1 MDISQLRTLI
11 RVAELG
17 SLSKAADSLCL
28 AQPALS
34 RQVRMLEAE
43 LGTRLFDRHGRG
55 MVVTEQGKTV
65 MAHALRILKEVDAI
79 KADVIDETDAFGG
92 HVSIGMPPTVSTM
105 LAVPLL
111 AAIHEAHPNA
121 KCRIFSGY
129 SLYLLERI
137 YRGEIDIGILYDPQ
151 AIISLKCE
159 PLLEED
165 FHVIAPA
172 DSSLSPH
179 EPVPFASLAG
189 KPLLLPSSNHGL
201 RQIVE
206 QCAQDCGISLD
217 VRVEVDSYSTLLHL
231 VMNGYGWTILPLAPV
246 LSHIASSQL
255 SGAPLV
261 DPVPRR
267 LLQLSLPADRPASR
281 LVSFVRQAMIAT
293 TSRLVA
299 DGSWAGKLA
308 RRRVRA

>member
-34 RQVRMLEAE
+34 RQVRMLEEE

-55 MVVTEQGKTV
+55 MVVTEQGRTV
-65 MAHALRILKEVDAI
+65 MNHALRILKEVDAI
-79 KADVIDETDAFGG
+79 KADVIEETDAFGG
-92 HVSIGMPPTVSTM
+92 HVSIGMPPTVSNM

-111 AAIHEAHPNA
+111 TAIHQAHPNA

-129 SLYLLERI
+129 SLYVLERI
-137 YRGEIDIGILYDPQ
+137 YRGEIDIAILYDPQ
-151 AIISLKCE
+151 SIISVKCE

-172 DSSLSPH
+172 DSGLSPH
-179 EPVPFASLAG
+179 EPVPFASLAD
-189 KPLLLPSSNHGL
+189 KPLLLPSSSHGL

-217 VRVEVDSYSTLLHL
+217 VRVEVESFSTLRHL
-231 VMNGYGWTILPLAPV
+231 VMSGYGWTILPLASV
-246 LSHIASSQL
+246 QSDIAVARL

-293 TSRLVA
+293 TAQLVA
-299 DGSWAGKLA
+299 DGLWAGKLA
-308 RRRVRA
+308 RRRTRA

>member
-1 MDISQLRTLI
+1 MDISQFRTLI

-34 RQVRMLEAE
+34 RQIRMLEEE

-65 MAHALRILKEVDAI
+65 LSHAVRILKEVDAI
-79 KADVIDETDAFGG
+79 KADVIDETDAYGG
-92 HVSIGMPPTVSTM
+92 HVSIGMPPTVSNM

-111 AAIHEAHPNA
+111 TAIHKAHPNA

-129 SLYLLERI
+129 SLYVLERI

-151 AIISLKCE
+151 SIISVKCE
-159 PLLEED
+159 PLLEEV
-165 FHVIAPA
+165 FHVIAPPGS
-172 DSSLSPH
+172 DLSLDNPLQFSSL
-179 EPVPFASLAG
+179 AD
-189 KPLLLPSSNHGL
+189 KPLLLPSRNHGL

-206 QCAQDCGISLD
+206 QCAQECAITLD
-217 VRVEVDSYSTLLHL
+217 VRVEVDSYSTLRHL
-231 VMNGYGWTILPLAPV
+231 VMSGYGWTILPLASV
-246 LSHIASSQL
+246 ESDVACSLL
-255 SGAPLV
+255 CGAPLV
-261 DPVPRR
+261 DPIPKR
-267 LLQLSLPADRPASR
+267 LLQLALPADRPESR

-293 TSRLVA
+293 TAQLVS
-299 DGSWAGKLA
+299 DGRWTGKSA
-308 RRRVRA
+308 RRRGRG

>member
-1 MDISQLRTLI
+1 MDISQLRTLV

-17 SLSKAADSLCL
+17 SLSKAADRLCI

-34 RQVRMLEAE
+34 RQVRMLEEE

-55 MVVTEQGKTV
+55 MVVTEQGRTV
-65 MAHALRILKEVDAI
+65 LRHALRILKEVDAI

-92 HVSIGMPPTVSTM
+92 HVSIGMPPTVSHM
-105 LAVPLL
+105 LAAPLL

-121 KCRIFSGY
+121 KCRLVSSY
-129 SLYLLERI
+129 SLYLLDWI
-137 YRGEIDIGILYDPQ
+137 YRGEIDIVILYDPQ
-151 AIISLKCE
+151 SIISLKCE

-172 DSSLSPH
+172 DGGLSQQA
-179 EPVPFASLAG
+179 PVPFSSLAG
-189 KPLLLPSSNHGL
+189 KPLLLPSINHGL

-217 VRVEVDSYSTLLHL
+217 VRVEIDSYSTLRQL
-231 VMNGYGWTILPLAPV
+231 VMNGDGWTILPLAAV
-246 LSHIASSQL
+246 RSDIAAGQL

-261 DPVPRR
+261 DPVPKR
-267 LLQLSLPADRPASR
+267 LLQLALPADRPASR

-293 TSRLVA
+293 TARLVA
-299 DGSWAGKLA
+299 DGSWPGTLA
-308 RRRVRA
+308 TRRARL